1 MIVQMSLMNRA
12 LDESAEG
19 ITITD
24 YTKPD
29 NFIIYVNAGFERLT
43 RYAVDK
49 IIGKNCRFLQG
60 LGTDQK
66 VLDEIRQGIKEE
78 RPVTVELLNY
88 RKDVTQ
94 FWNRLAIAPARNEVG
109 ITTHFI
115 GIQSDITKRKKA
127 EDALFHANQ

>member
-1 MIVQMSLMNRA
+1 MILIMKHSSNQNMIVQMSLMNRA

-66 VLDEIRQGIKEE
+66 VLDEIHRGLKKNVPLRWNYLITEK
-78 RPVTVELLNY
+78 TLLN
-88 RKDVTQ
+88 
-94 FWNRLAIAPARNEVG
+94 FG
-109 ITTHFI
+109 IVWLLPRREMKW
-115 GIQSDITKRKKA
+115 G
-127 EDALFHANQ
+127 